1 MQCLKAVQTSGKNL
15 NFYVGCVANCSYF
28 RNYVSSVKQN
38 CESASSFWE
47 KGKLKERCARVCLKV
62 MAKPKITSIEKAA
75 VIKQAKDEMLSCLAY
90 YKVGGA
96 YDNMS
101 TVVNLAGKDFHF
113 TVAEQLDLDIYRGWV
128 LLARGR
134 QEEAEIKAKKVLE
147 MAKERKLKDRKG
159 RASKIL
165 STISD
170 LRTGSTAFGE
180 PA

>member
-1 MQCLKAVQTSGKNL
+1 MQCLTAVQTSGKNL
-15 NFYVGCVANCSYF
+15 NFYDGCVANYSCF
-28 RNYVSSVKQN
+28 RNYISSVKQN

-62 MAKPKITSIEKAA
+62 MAKSKITTLEKAA
-75 VIKQAKDEMLSCLAY
+75 VIKQAKIEMLECLAY
-90 YKVGGA
+90 YKVAGA

-101 TVVNLAGKDFHF
+101 AVSSLAGKEFHF
-113 TVAEQLDLDIYRGWV
+113 TVAEQLDLDIYRAWV
-128 LLARGR
+128 WLARGR

-170 LRTGSTAFGE
+170 LRTGSTVFGE